1 MFDKVAS
8 AVCVECQPEEDRDFD
23 AVREA
28 LEAHPNAKPEELAEA
43 AGVALEVVTRM
54 LRQGVLTTAAL
65 AGASVTCGNC
75 GAPAIS
81 ASKRLCQKCLDKLNL
96 EMARAQ
102 ASIKLGAKP
111 RPQVDELLHE
121 KIEKKRN
128 F

>member
-1 MFDKVAS
+1 MFNKVTS
-8 AVCVECQPEEDRDFD
+8 PVCLDCQPDEDRDFD
-23 AVREA
+23 AVRTA
-28 LEAHPNAKPEELAEA
+28 LEARPNAKPEELAEA
-43 AGVALEVVTRM
+43 AGVPLEVVTRM
-54 LRQGVLTTAAL
+54 LRQGVLTTAAM
-65 AGASVTCGNC
+65 AGANVTCGNC

-121 KIEKKRN
+121 KIQKKRDY
-128 F
+128 